1 VAHALEVGVLGLN
14 LDTYADGHGRLLAS
28 TATALN
34 GSGAHVAGYRSGV
47 RCSVPRIVTLRTG
60 DSGTGRD
67 EPMTMTVD
75 PVPHQRPLRVLIVD
89 DAPDIRALLRAM
101 LSDRVDVLMQEASGG
116 AEALALAATDPPDLA
131 VIDQNM
137 PGMDGV
143 TTTREL
149 RALLADVEIVAFTAV
164 PGAER
169 EFAQAGATRHFL
181 KDRFGDL
188 VGFISERAAGNGR

>member
-1 VAHALEVGVLGLN
+1 MTKSVGP
-14 LDTYADGHGRLLAS
+14 TS
-28 TATALN
+28 Q
-34 GSGAHVAGYRSGV
+34 
-47 RCSVPRIVTLRTG
+47 PRV
-60 DSGTGRD
+60 
-67 EPMTMTVD
+67 
-75 PVPHQRPLRVLIVD
+75 LRVLVVD

-101 LSDRVDVLMQEASGG
+101 LSDNGAVQMLEASGG
-116 AEALALAATDPPDLA
+116 EEALAVAASDPPDLA
-131 VIDQNM
+131 VVDQNM

-149 RALLADVEIVAFTAV
+149 KALLADVEVVAFTAV

-188 VGFISERAAGNGR
+188 VGFIAERAAGNARR